1 MHSFCLF
8 VVVLGLPWWAQ
19 AFSSRDEGLLLL
31 TVLEVLTVLAP
42 RCRAQVR
49 GRGFWELLHAG
60 SLVVA
65 CGP

>member
-1 MHSFCLF
+1 M
-8 VVVLGLPWWAQ
+8 VVLGLPWRAR
-19 AFSSRDEGLLLL
+19 AFSSCDEGLLL
-31 TVLEVLTVLAP
+31 TVLEVLTVLAS